1 VHLPQLEPVIHD
13 HLSGFLVSRSS
24 TPDDMAEAL
33 AQRFIDVRDAI
44 DAGKMDPARIAG
56 AIADFTPNKQLARV
70 FRYHQ
75 DIQNA
80 RGMTAASSAY

>member
-1 VHLPQLEPVIHD
+1 
-13 HLSGFLVSRSS
+13 
-24 TPDDMAEAL
+24 
-33 AQRFIDVRDAI
+33 
-44 DAGKMDPARIAG
+44 MDPARIAG